1 MSMRNCVVSIGL
13 VMAAGCSVP
22 YLSHGGDKK
31 AECDRI
37 AAQAIQ
43 TTSAGDARSLA
54 AQATECYAKLAQ

>member
-1 MSMRNCVVSIGL
+1 MQYRVVIVGL
-13 VMAAGCSVP
+13 ILAAGCSVP
-22 YLSHGGDKK
+22 LLSKGGDKK